1 MAGMLEAMSR
11 FERDQSSQ
19 MSSPDDV
26 QRDAPAPMG
35 SNTDAEDSAA
45 HIAELVRR
53 TTERRA
59 APGPSSYADPNVTV
73 AQQPAKPTPSLA
85 QPVARPVEQP
95 AVEHSVAQPV
105 TELPAAQ
112 PDVEHPVAQPVTEHP
127 DAQPDV
133 EHPVAQPVTEHPVAQ
148 PVLPP
153 DAPQARPSMRQPSR
167 RILLAAGAVVVLISG
182 GWALSNTFDP
192 VAETPPTSTPK
203 SKVITPAGYA
213 LKTTDVI
220 TDCAS
225 HSRGRTQASFK
236 TENCVK
242 ATRLLATGQVHGRP
256 VIFVA
261 SRIQMAS
268 AVAAASAKQVLD
280 GSGTGNL
287 NDLLREGKTFPGA
300 PDKMPIS
307 GYASVQL
314 GPVVTVAEA
323 GFVDGGRS
331 SNTDPALRAAAA
343 QVAANLSAQS

>member
-1 MAGMLEAMSR
+1 MSR
-11 FERDQSSQ
+11 FERDQRSQ
-19 MSSPDDV
+19 MSSPDDE
-26 QRDAPAPMG
+26 QRDAPAPRG
-35 SNTDAEDSAA
+35 SNADAEDSAA

-59 APGPSSYADPNVTV
+59 APGPSSHADPDVTV
-73 AQQPAKPTPSLA
+73 AQQPPRPAPSLA
-85 QPVARPVEQP
+85 QSVAPPVEQP
-95 AVEHSVAQPV
+95 VAEQPV
-105 TELPAAQ
+105 AP
-112 PDVEHPVAQPVTEHP
+112 PVAQQP
-127 DAQPDV
+127 DAEQPV
-133 EHPVAQPVTEHPVAQ
+133 ALPVAQQPVAEQ
-148 PVLPP
+148 PVAPP
-153 DAPQARPSMRQPSR
+153 ARPPMRQPSR
-167 RILLAAGAVVVLISG
+167 RILLAAGAVVVLIIG
-182 GWALSNTFDP
+182 GWALSNTFGP
-192 VAETPPTSTPK
+192 VAAPPPSPVLKTK
-203 SKVITPAGYA
+203 IVTPAGYA
-213 LKTTDVI
+213 VKATDVI
-220 TDCAS
+220 TDCVG

-242 ATRLLATGQVHGRP
+242 ATRLLATGQVRGRP

-300 PDKMPIS
+300 PGKMPAS

-323 GFVDGGRS
+323 GFVDGGPT